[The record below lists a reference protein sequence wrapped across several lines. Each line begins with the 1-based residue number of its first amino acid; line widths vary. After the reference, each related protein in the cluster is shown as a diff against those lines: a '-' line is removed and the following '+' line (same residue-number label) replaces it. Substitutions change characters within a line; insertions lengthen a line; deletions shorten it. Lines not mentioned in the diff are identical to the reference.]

1 MRQFYYHDLCHR
13 FITKQ
18 YPNSNLTRFIIQGTN
33 RSAKSLVPPTDH
45 SEESALIRRAQQ
57 GDADAA
63 AELYH
68 RHASAIFRY
77 FLFRVGDQA
86 IAEDLAGEV
95 FLRMTEGLPRFS
107 DRGAPFAAWLFR
119 IAHDR
124 LVDYHRAARRQTEA
138 LSESLIDST
147 ADPETQAAIQMDS
160 RQLTGLIMALTDE
173 QKTVIH
179 LRFVEGYS
187 LEDTAQLMNKTVGA
201 VKALQHRALQNLAR
215 KLDQ

>member
-1 MRQFYYHDLCHR
+1 M
-13 FITKQ
+13 
-18 YPNSNLTRFIIQGTN
+18 
-33 RSAKSLVPPTDH
+33 PPIDH

-63 AELYH
+63 AALYH

-77 FLFRVGDQA
+77 FLFRVSDQA

-124 LVDYHRAARRQTEA
+124 LVDYHRQARRQTEE
-138 LSESLIDST
+138 LSESLIDSA

-160 RQLTGLIMALTDE
+160 RQLAGLIMALTDE
-173 QKTVIH
+173 QKTVIQ

-187 LEDTAQLMNKTVGA
+187 LEDTARLMNKTVGA
-201 VKALQHRALQNLAR
+201 IKALQHRALQNLAR